1 MMTPRKANLYL
12 AGAMIFVANV
22 AVPFRFEL
30 TALEA
35 IALALCTIHL
45 PVFTWRQEWPVR

>member
-1 MMTPRKANLYL
+1 MTPYRANLCL
-12 AGAMIFVANV
+12 AAVMVFIANV

-35 IALALCTIHL
+35 VVLAFCTIHL
-45 PVFTWRQEWPVR
+45 PVFTWRQS